1 MNVILFGP
9 PAAGKGTQSKFLVEK
24 YNLVQLSTGDMLRKA
39 ISDGTELGIKAS
51 EIMKNGD
58 LVDDETILGIVKER
72 MEQPDCK
79 NGVIFD
85 GFPRTKAQGKGLDAM
100 LEKMGKKLDFVIQLQ
115 VDDEILISRV
125 EKRIAETPD
134 NERRSDDTPDTLRKR
149 LDVYYEQ
156 TKPVLE
162 YYEDKGLLK
171 KIDGM
176 PRVEVVSAL
185 LADVIG

>member
-58 LVDDETILGIVKER
+58 LVDDETILGIVKDR

-85 GFPRTKAQGKGLDAM
+85 GPVQRHKVKVLM
-100 LEKMGKKLDFVIQLQ
+100 LC
-115 VDDEILISRV
+115 
-125 EKRIAETPD
+125 
-134 NERRSDDTPDTLRKR
+134 
-149 LDVYYEQ
+149 
-156 TKPVLE
+156 
-162 YYEDKGLLK
+162 
-171 KIDGM
+171 
-176 PRVEVVSAL
+176 
-185 LADVIG
+185 